1 MGFDEAGE
9 QRVVVEGIE
18 EKGPAAQSGIR
29 VGDVLL
35 QVNNQDIQSAEQF
48 NAVVSKLDR
57 RKTLVVLVRRGEA
70 AQYVPIKP

>member
-1 MGFDEAGE
+1 MKGG
-9 QRVVVEGIE
+9 VVIEGVE
-18 EKGPAAQSGIR
+18 EKGPAGQAGLR

-57 RKTLVVLVRRGEA
+57 RKTLVVLVRRGDA
-70 AQYVPIKP
+70 AQYIPIKP

>member
-1 MGFDEAGE
+1 
-9 QRVVVEGIE
+9 VIEGVE
-18 EKGPAAQSGIR
+18 EKGPAGQAGLR

-57 RKTLVVLVRRGEA
+57 RKTLVVLVRRGDA
-70 AQYVPIKP
+70 AQYIPIKP